1 MWRKTWWFGQPR
13 HGEDTQDLAICAK
26 LVYQPTYMEEILGL
40 TETEAIEAR
49 DPRGY
54 RPPQRELP
62 SYKRIYRLVITDQP
76 MIKTTTG
83 KVKRYAE
90 TKTL

>member
-1 MWRKTWWFGQPR
+1 MVFGQPR

-26 LVYQPTYMEEILGL
+26 IVYQPAYLQEIFGL

-49 DPRGY
+49 IRADIDRLNE
-54 RPPQRELP
+54 ELP